1 MQRWFLMGVLTFSA
15 LHGVLHAEE
24 SFQETEIKIEKEDGA
39 EYFEHR
45 VNGVLKEIKVVPKV
59 GPAYY
64 LVPADGGAW
73 IKEERSTVLVPKWV
87 LFEW

>member
-59 GPAYY
+59 GLTRQRP
-64 LVPADGGAW
+64 LKGSADTHHG
-73 IKEERSTVLVPKWV
+73 SLN
-87 LFEW
+87 